1 MSVAHGLR
9 ELHIEFNIPRLGSP
23 GYFLDEFSARGIDQS
38 SAFLPISLRLI
49 WSSTIYIDVFPRSCV
64 IIHI

>member
-38 SAFLPISLRLI
+38 SAFLV
-49 WSSTIYIDVFPRSCV
+49 IDYLY
-64 IIHI
+64 